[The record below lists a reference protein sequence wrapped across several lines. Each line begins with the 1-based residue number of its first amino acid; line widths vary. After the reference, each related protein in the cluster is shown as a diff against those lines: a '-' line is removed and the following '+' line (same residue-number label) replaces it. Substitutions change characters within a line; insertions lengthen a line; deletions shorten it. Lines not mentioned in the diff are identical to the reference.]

1 MSAVISEAGDVVD
14 LEVIDGPIEL
24 AVSAVNAV
32 RLWKYRSYSLNGTPV
47 KVLTEIVVNYALIP

>member
-1 MSAVISEAGDVVD
+1 VD

-32 RLWKYRSYSLNGTPV
+32 RLWKYRPYSLNGTPV

>member
-1 MSAVISEAGDVVD
+1 MQSLAKPVMWWD

-32 RLWKYRSYSLNGTPV
+32 RLWKYRPYSLNGTPV

>member
-32 RLWKYRSYSLNGTPV
+32 RLWKYRPYSLNGAPV